1 VPKLPPGRFRPYTPE
16 QLLGQ
21 LFNID
26 PQQLLDLESAATS
39 RGLTL
44 AQYVE
49 KKREQLPYGQQ
60 PADATEATDEAPLD
74 PITDAILA
82 FDFGDAE

>member
-1 VPKLPPGRFRPYTPE
+1 VPKLPPGRFRPDTPE

-21 LFNID
+21 LLNID
-26 PQQLLDLESAATS
+26 PQRLFDLESAATS

-49 KKREQLPYGQQ
+49 RKRQQLPYGDQ
-60 PADATEATDEAPLD
+60 PTDATDEAPLD
-74 PITDAILA
+74 SITPAILD
-82 FDFGDAE
+82 FDFGDTK